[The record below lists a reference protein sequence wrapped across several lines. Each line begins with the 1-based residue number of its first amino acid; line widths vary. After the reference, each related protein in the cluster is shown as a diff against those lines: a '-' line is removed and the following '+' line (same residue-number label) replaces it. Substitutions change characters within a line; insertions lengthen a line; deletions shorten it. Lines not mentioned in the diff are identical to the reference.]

1 MDWQTILYNTVVPK
15 HRRRRFIQSLERRFS
30 CDTRWY
36 EARRAEAA
44 AAAARAARF
53 APLDV
58 PPSPL
63 AANFAHTG
71 RVGHD
76 TDSAGGLVFEPRRW
90 AGNVPLPRVVRQ
102 VRG

>member
-1 MDWQTILYNTVVPK
+1 MSTRGKAMDAAQIIFSVSFPVV
-15 HRRRRFIQSLERRFS
+15 LLAV
-30 CDTRWY
+30 TRWY

>member
-1 MDWQTILYNTVVPK
+1 MDAAQIIFSVSFPVV
-15 HRRRRFIQSLERRFS
+15 LLAV
-30 CDTRWY
+30 TRWY